1 MLSCRSIDSL
11 VPAVVITFNTFGGPP
26 SLPLPLPLRGFACGL
41 RWRRRRIVVVVACIP
56 RRLCAAIKGFVTCEL
71 LFKIQ
76 QSSMAN
82 LHWIDV
88 GAQESPPR
96 RLHYACAAC
105 ASCCSDFPCCSCS
118 CCASSS
124 YCCRFPPSSY
134 CSYCFF
140 SSSDWGS
147 FYTSCSSSSSFFSFI
162 NYSTFFTSYTT
173 ISSNSF
179 SCSSSSSYYFY
190 SSFLASFSPCPSSAL
205 RHSCF
210 NASSAAKQGS
220 VAATLAGRIWC
231 PNLLHPQ
238 QHPLTSLTCA
248 H

>member
-1 MLSCRSIDSL
+1 MRAFVQNSAIIDGQSPLDRCRRAGIASTPFAL
-11 VPAVVITFNTFGGPP
+11 CMCR
-26 SLPLPLPLRGFACGL
+26 LRLLLQQLLGFPFIYFA
-41 RWRRRRIVVVVACIP
+41 
-56 RRLCAAIKGFVTCEL
+56 
-71 LFKIQ
+71 
-76 QSSMAN
+76 
-82 LHWIDV
+82 
-88 GAQESPPR
+88 
-96 RLHYACAAC
+96 Y
-105 ASCCSDFPCCSCS
+105 CSCN

-124 YCCRFPPSSY
+124 YSSY
-134 CSYCFF
+134 F

-147 FYTSCSSSSSFFSFI
+147 FYTSCSSSFSFFSFI

-179 SCSSSSSYYFY
+179 SCSSSSSFYFY
-190 SSFLASFSPCPSSAL
+190 SSFLASFSPCSSSAL